1 MLKMKNKIKI
11 FIDGESGTTGLEIRS
26 HLQHRE
32 DVQLIKIREEN
43 RKSKIERAKC
53 LNEADICIL
62 CLPDDAA
69 KEAVKMVEN
78 KKTIIIDTSTAH
90 RVSDGWCY
98 GFPEYNQNQRRKI
111 KNSTRIANPGCYA
124 VGAIALLHPLLK
136 NKLMTEEHGITI
148 TGLSGYSGG
157 GKTLIE
163 KFEINS
169 SKHQQIYDY
178 ALNLNHKHLPEI
190 KKWAPLANSPVFVPC
205 VGNYFRGMLVRILLP
220 HSCYNKYSSFEDIY
234 EGLSKH
240 YEHEK
245 FVKVIDNSG
254 QTRINEISP
263 QELNHTNNMNLYL
276 TTDDYKKNIALIA
289 QFDNLGKGASRQALQ
304 TVSIVIGEDEQLANN
319 KIIGNSKNET
329 I

>member
-1 MLKMKNKIKI
+1 MKNKIKI

-26 HLQHRE
+26 HLQHRK
-32 DVQLIKIREEN
+32 DVHLIKISEEN
-43 RKSKIERAKC
+43 RKSEIGRAKC
-53 LNEADICIL
+53 LNDADICIL

-78 KKTIIIDTSTAH
+78 EKTIIIDTSTAH
-90 RVSDGWCY
+90 RVSEGWCY
-98 GFPEYNQNQRRKI
+98 GFPEYNKNQREKI
-111 KNSTRIANPGCYA
+111 RNSTRIANPGCYA
-124 VGAIALLHPLLK
+124 IGAIAILHPLLN
-136 NKLMTEEHGITI
+136 NKLITEEHGITI

-157 GKTLIE
+157 GKALIE
-163 KFEINS
+163 KFE
-169 SKHQQIYDY
+169 KDPHYHQQIYDY

-190 KKWAPLANSPVFVPC
+190 RKWAPLANNPVFVPC

-220 HSCYNKYSSFEDIY
+220 HSCYNKNSRCEDIY

-240 YEHEK
+240 YEHEN

-254 QTRINEISP
+254 RTRINEINP

-276 TTDDYKKNIALIA
+276 TADDYKKNIALTA

-304 TVSIVIGEDEQLANN
+304 TLSIVIGEDEQLANN
-319 KIIGNSKNET
+319 KIIG
-329 I
+329 